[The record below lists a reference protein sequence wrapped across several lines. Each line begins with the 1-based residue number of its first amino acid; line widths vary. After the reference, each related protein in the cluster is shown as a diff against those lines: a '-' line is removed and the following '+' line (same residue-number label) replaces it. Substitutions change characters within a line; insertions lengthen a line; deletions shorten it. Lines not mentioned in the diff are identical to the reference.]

1 MLLTGYHAIAE
12 SLRREAGGELL
23 VCRSNPRIAELERL
37 ARAAGVGVR
46 RVPDAELDALAGA
59 SEHRGAGLLREG
71 EGSGPRQ
78 PRAARS
84 PPDAARGRSPGFP
97 ARSPPQAAR
106 TAGLRERLA
115 ALSGPTALILLLDEI
130 ADPHNLGAILRS
142 ADQFAVDLAVIPSRH
157 AARETPTVAKIS
169 AGASLYVPLFS
180 VPNLVAG
187 LQLAKEAGFWVY
199 GADLSGERADGVRFE
214 GRVALVLG
222 SEGGGLRRLVRERC
236 DALVRIPAGGH
247 VDSFNVSVAAG
258 ILMYEIRRQQRFPGF
273 P

>member
-23 VCRSNPRIAELERL
+23 VCRSNPRIAELEAL
-37 ARAAGVGVR
+37 ARAAGVPVR
-46 RVPDAELDALAGA
+46 RVPGAEMDALAGA
-59 SEHRGAGLLREG
+59 REHRGAGLLLAG
-71 EGSGPRQ
+71 EG
-78 PRAARS
+78 
-84 PPDAARGRSPGFP
+84 
-97 ARSPPQAAR
+97 RSPPQAERSAQEPQAAR
-106 TAGLRERLA
+106 AAGLRERLA
-115 ALSGPTALILLLDEI
+115 AVSGPTALILLLDEI

-142 ADQFAVDLAVIPSRH
+142 ADQFAVELVVIPTRR
-157 AARETPTVAKIS
+157 AAHETPAVAKAS
-169 AGASLYVPLFS
+169 SGASLYVPLLS
-180 VPNLVAG
+180 VPNLGAA

-199 GADLSGERADGVRFE
+199 GADLSGERLDEVRFE

-258 ILMYEIRRQQRFPGF
+258 ILIYEIRKQQCFPGF

>member
-23 VCRSNPRIAELERL
+23 VCRSNPRIAELEGL
-37 ARAAGVGVR
+37 ARAAGVPVR
-46 RVPDAELDALAGA
+46 QVPGAELDALAGA
-59 SEHRGAGLLREG
+59 REHRGAGLLLAG
-71 EGSGPRQ
+71 EARSAQGEARSRQ
-78 PRAARS
+78 RAARR
-84 PPDAARGRSPGFP
+84 PLPAAG
-97 ARSPPQAAR
+97 A
-106 TAGLRERLA
+106 AGLRERLA
-115 ALSGPTALILLLDEI
+115 AVSGPTALILLLDEI

-142 ADQFAVDLAVIPSRH
+142 ADQFAVELVVIPTRR
-157 AARETPTVAKIS
+157 AAHETPAVAKAS
-169 AGASLYVPLFS
+169 SGASLYVPLLS
-180 VPNLVAG
+180 VPNLGAA

-199 GADLSGERADGVRFE
+199 GADLSGERLDEVRFE

-258 ILMYEIRRQQRFPGF
+258 ILMYEIRKQQGFPGF